1 MDTEQLLYLLDN
13 ESPIQFIQITDT
25 HLVEAVD
32 GQLRGL
38 NTQNSLEH
46 VLSSIQSE
54 NDYFDFFVVSGDLS
68 QDGSPSSYQRLQESL
83 APFNV
88 PSFWFPGNHD
98 EMSSMKLVCQDKEHL
113 ENIVR
118 TPHWQLVLLN
128 SQVEGA
134 AFGNLADDQFELL
147 ERALTERP
155 DLHTLISLHHHPIPM
170 ESGWMDEIGLKNGEK
185 LMEVARK
192 YSKVKC
198 ILWGHV
204 HQDSD
209 RMVDGIRMLST
220 PSTCVQFTPK
230 SIDFNIDTI
239 APGYRRLQLN
249 HDGSIETEMSRVKGI
264 EVEVDLS
271 VKRY

>member
-1 MDTEQLLYLLDN
+1 LYLLDN
-13 ESPIQFIQITDT
+13 EGPIQFIQITDT

-32 GQLRGL
+32 GHLLGL
-38 NTQNSLEH
+38 ETQNSLEH
-46 VLSSIQSE
+46 VLSSVQSE
-54 NDYFDFFVVSGDLS
+54 NDHVDFFVMSGDLS
-68 QDGSPSSYQRLQESL
+68 QDGSLASYQRLQESL

-98 EMSSMKLVCQDKEHL
+98 EMSNMKAVCQDTEHL
-113 ENIVR
+113 ENTVR

-134 AFGNLADDQFELL
+134 VFGNLADDQFELL

-170 ESGWMDEIGLKNGEK
+170 GSGWMDKIGVKNGEK
-185 LMEVARK
+185 LMGIARK
-192 YSKVKC
+192 YPKVKC

-220 PSTCVQFTPK
+220 PSTCIQFTPK
-230 SIDFNIDTI
+230 SIDFNIDMR

-249 HDGSIETEMSRVKGI
+249 HDGSIETEVSRVEGI
-264 EVEVDLS
+264 EFAVDVS
-271 VKRY
+271 GKGY

>member
-1 MDTEQLLYLLDN
+1 LYSLDN
-13 ESPIQFIQITDT
+13 EGPIKFIQITDT

-32 GQLRGL
+32 GHLLGL
-38 NTQNSLEH
+38 ETQNSLEH
-46 VLSSIQSE
+46 VLSSVQSE
-54 NDYFDFFVVSGDLS
+54 NDHFDFFVASGDLS
-68 QDGSPSSYQRLQESL
+68 QDGSLSSYQRLHESL
-83 APFNV
+83 ALFNV

-98 EMSSMKLVCQDKEHL
+98 EMSNMRIVCKDTEHL
-113 ENIVR
+113 ENIIR

-134 AFGNLADDQFELL
+134 VFGNLADDQFELL

-170 ESGWMDEIGLKNGEK
+170 ESGWMDKIGVKNGEK
-185 LMEVARK
+185 LMDIARK
-192 YSKVKC
+192 YPKVKC

-230 SIDFNIDTI
+230 SKEFNIDML

-249 HDGSIETEMSRVKGI
+249 YDGSIETEMSRVEGI
-264 EVEVDLS
+264 EFEVDLS
-271 VKRY
+271 VKGY

>member
-1 MDTEQLLYLLDN
+1 LYSLDN
-13 ESPIQFIQITDT
+13 EGPIKFIQITDT

-32 GQLRGL
+32 GHLLGL
-38 NTQNSLEH
+38 ETQNSLEH
-46 VLSSIQSE
+46 VLSSVQSE
-54 NDYFDFFVVSGDLS
+54 NDHFDFFVASGDLS
-68 QDGSPSSYQRLQESL
+68 QDGSLSSYQRLHESL
-83 APFNV
+83 ALFNV

-98 EMSSMKLVCQDKEHL
+98 EMSNMRIVCKDTEHL
-113 ENIVR
+113 ENIIR

-134 AFGNLADDQFELL
+134 VFGNLADDQFELL

-170 ESGWMDEIGLKNGEK
+170 ESGWMDKIGVKNGEK
-185 LMEVARK
+185 LMDIARK
-192 YSKVKC
+192 YPKVKC

-230 SIDFNIDTI
+230 SKEFNIDML
-239 APGYRRLQLN
+239 APGYRRVQLN
-249 HDGSIETEMSRVKGI
+249 YDGSIETEMSRVEGI
-264 EVEVDLS
+264 EFEVDLS
-271 VKRY
+271 VKGY

>member
-1 MDTEQLLYLLDN
+1 LDPEQLLYSLDN

-32 GQLRGL
+32 GHLLGL
-38 NTQNSLEH
+38 ETQNSLEH
-46 VLSSIQSE
+46 VLSSVQSE
-54 NDYFDFFVVSGDLS
+54 NNHFDFFVVSGDIS
-68 QDGSPSSYQRLQESL
+68 QDGSLSSYQRLQESL

-98 EMSSMKLVCQDKEHL
+98 EMSNMKVVCQDKEHL
-113 ENIVR
+113 ENIIR
-118 TPHWQLVLLN
+118 SPHWQLVLLN

-134 AFGNLADDQFELL
+134 VFGNLANDQLELL

-170 ESGWMDEIGLKNGEK
+170 ESGWMDKIGVKNGEK
-185 LMEVARK
+185 LMEIARK
-192 YSKVKC
+192 YPKVKC

-230 SIDFNIDTI
+230 SIDFDIDML

-249 HDGSIETEMSRVKGI
+249 HDGSIETEMSRVEGI
-264 EVEVDLS
+264 EFEVDLS
-271 VKRY
+271 VKGY